1 MEAMINGNNVR
12 VVLAEGEDMISYTL
26 PDGYSY
32 EAFLIT
38 GTLNI
43 NYINPLCRAI
53 QGVTYHFPPV
63 RSKSPAT
70 LTFLKKDAAAAASAV
85 LTIVK
90 FGQIPDVH
98 YFDKAFE
105 PILVTGDDGNKY
117 SMIPSDQYIKGGD

>member
-1 MEAMINGNNVR
+1 MEAIIKGNNIR
-12 VVLAEGEDMISYTL
+12 ITLAASENNIVYTM

-32 EAFLIT
+32 ETFLLS
-38 GTLNI
+38 GLQNI
-43 NYINPLCRAI
+43 NYINPLCKAN

-70 LTFLKKDAAAAASAV
+70 LTLLKKDDAAEASAV
-85 LTIVK
+85 ITIVK
-90 FGQIPDVH
+90 FGQIPNSH

-117 SMIPSDQYIKGGD
+117 KLIPSDQFQVKG